1 MDSKYCSACLQK
13 HPLSSFLK
21 DTSSDLGSKIFSTCI
36 PCRARKSNKRKALQP
51 SCPDVPLK
59 RRGRPKLSVFPTSR
73 PLQPLLTPRPLAPA
87 LPPLRDDDPG
97 PLVPSLPEA
106 RRPLFEAQTRPPLL
120 PVHRQPAL
128 PGRPQRVQPIQPQAL
143 PPFQHHVQ
151 PQPTG
156 FLPAEQSSHTI
167 ITGRVGSDSEPVRP
181 LLPVH
186 SETRS
191 MPPTPPR
198 DTGFLPT
205 EQWGYIQS
213 FNAAM
218 GQIKMET
225 CTRCKERWFA
235 MDLKDGVCHACFL
248 RDKGNKTPFLMSA
261 ENEMDPGEL
270 PAHLPE
276 LTQVEE
282 MIIARCHIQMVVYR
296 YRGHQ
301 YHYSGHCVSF
311 MQNIAKT
318 VNTLP
323 NLPSELDIVV
333 LRPSNQ
339 VMENDQRYQR
349 QFRSSFRVRKGRIVA
364 WLQYL
369 KVNHPDYQRVTI
381 SLNRLDTLPVDD
393 DVSLSFVSIIN
404 NPSNVEGQAQPVSI
418 ENGPTTSQSM
428 VPNLNITATEVD
440 LILREISHRRLRVL
454 EVKRASVIIMVMMRA
469 QTENLSPGRG
479 SEARGH
485 LLVVVVV
492 AWKIA

>member
-1 MDSKYCSACLQK
+1 MDSKYCSSCLQK
-13 HPLSSFLK
+13 HVLSSFLK

-36 PCRARKSNKRKALQP
+36 PCRTKNSKKRKALQP
-51 SCPDVPLK
+51 ACPDVPPK
-59 RRGRPKLSVFPTSR
+59 RRGRPKLSVLPTSR
-73 PLQPLLTPRPLAPA
+73 PTRPLLIPRPLESA
-87 LPPLRDDDPG
+87 LPPLRESP
-97 PLVPSLPEA
+97 
-106 RRPLFEAQTRPPLL
+106 TRPSPSAA
-120 PVHRQPAL
+120 QPRNPQVVP
-128 PGRPQRVQPIQPQAL
+128 PG
-143 PPFQHHVQ
+143 QHTAH
-151 PQPTG
+151 
-156 FLPAEQSSHTI
+156 SHAA
-167 ITGRVGSDSEPVRP
+167 G
-181 LLPVH
+181 
-186 SETRS
+186 
-191 MPPTPPR
+191 
-198 DTGFLPT
+198 GFLPT

-218 GQIKMET
+218 DQIKMET
-225 CTRCKERWFA
+225 CARCKERWFA

-270 PAHLPE
+270 PTHLPE

-404 NPSNVEGQAQPVSI
+404 NPSNAEGQAQPVSTD
-418 ENGPTTSQSM
+418 NAPTTSQSM

-440 LILREISHRRLRVL
+440 LILREISGLGQIPPHVPAP
-454 EVKRASVIIMVMMRA
+454 EVRSTPIDEAA
-469 QTENLSPGRG
+469 G
-479 SEARGH
+479 SERIFAMAFPTLYPTGRADFNTPRIRQVSSLPRYLRHG
-485 LLVVVVV
+485 
-492 AWKIA
+492 